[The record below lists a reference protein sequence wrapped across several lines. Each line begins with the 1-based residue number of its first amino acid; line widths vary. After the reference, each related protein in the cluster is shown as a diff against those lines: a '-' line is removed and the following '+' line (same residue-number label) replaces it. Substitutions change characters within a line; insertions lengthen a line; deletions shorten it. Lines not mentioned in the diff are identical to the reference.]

1 MLTHTH
7 THTHTRA
14 AEGLSHFIRRFNY
27 RNNLEASVSVIN
39 QAVLSKSVKCIVFTS
54 SIASFGAP
62 PKEWLPMIEE
72 TPQHPEDPYGVSKLA
87 VELDLKAAKEMFD
100 MDFVV
105 FRPHNVFGPKQNIAD
120 KFRNGEWLGSR
131 PSEPYRDQRIP
142 PPPTSS
148 PQLSFSDWYLHE
160 PDHAR

>member
-1 MLTHTH
+1 M
-7 THTHTRA
+7 
-14 AEGLSHFIRRFNY
+14 
-27 RNNLEASVSVIN
+27 VN
-39 QAVLSKSVKCIVFTS
+39 QAVLSKTVKCIVFTS

-105 FRPHNVFGPKQNIAD
+105 FRPHNVYGPKQNIAD
-120 KFRNGEWLGSR
+120 KFRNGEECRGSQPLPQGR
-131 PSEPYRDQRIP
+131 SPSRT
-142 PPPTSS
+142 TSH
-148 PQLSFSDWYLHE
+148 PFCPFHL
-160 PDHAR
+160 AAI

>member
-1 MLTHTH
+1 M
-7 THTHTRA
+7 
-14 AEGLSHFIRRFNY
+14 
-27 RNNLEASVSVIN
+27 IN
-39 QAVLSKSVKCIVFTS
+39 QAVLSKTVKCIVFTS

-105 FRPHNVFGPKQNIAD
+105 FRPHNVYGPKQNIAD
-120 KFRNGEWLGSR
+120 KFRNGEECRRCSCPHHLRVSPCRIGSHVH
-131 PSEPYRDQRIP
+131 PLVPLTIQ
-142 PPPTSS
+142 PPTTTT
-148 PQLSFSDWYLHE
+148 PN
-160 PDHAR
+160 R